1 MLVVIVTDTKVKNT
15 LQNNNFNN
23 ANNILI
29 ADKRSNLGITGNVK
43 LNVFQ
48 NNILITLSALTF
60 VSIFFLLFLLFIF

>member
-29 ADKRSNLGITGNVK
+29 ADKKSNLGITGNVK